1 MRFRTMIAVALCM
14 VTCLSANAFDGDRG
28 AYVSDIMSEESLRII
43 DAYMRNAHMYGEYEP
58 WRLFEVMQAEL
69 GKWQAWDYKVHAYYT
84 LLMKEY
90 GLQQDNWIDSILPG
104 EDALQEPEA
113 LSRAKKLLE
122 SMYGYTESSH
132 EDFIVGTSYV
142 TKQNH
147 DHAHEWIIT
156 FQNNTAGQYQFVL
169 SQDGALMGFNGAD
182 GSFFS
187 SDMNLYNGMDIVNAV
202 DWPMSVDK
210 AIAISKDALSEKYH
224 DSFDNQ
230 APKTMGVIAYPL
242 HTSLYSVSPEDMW
255 LVHFYQ
261 EGKVVYKT
269 LLEPDGHVL
278 QLTHMTDEI
287 DLVSPPNG

>member
-1 MRFRTMIAVALCM
+1 MRLKTIIAIALCL
-14 VTCLSANAFDGDRG
+14 VTCLSAHALDGDLS
-28 AYVSDIMSEESLRII
+28 AYVSDIMSEESIRIL
-43 DAYMRNAHMYGEYEP
+43 DAYMRNTSMYSDYEP
-58 WRLFEVMQAEL
+58 WHLFDVMQAEL
-69 GKWQAWDYKVHAYYT
+69 GRWQAWDYKVHAYYT

-90 GLQQDNWIDSILPG
+90 GLQQDDWIESVLPG

-113 LSRAKKLLE
+113 LFRAKKLLE

-182 GSFFS
+182 GSFFP
-187 SDMNLYNGMDIVNAV
+187 SDMNLYNGMDIVSAV
-202 DWPMSVDK
+202 DWPINADK
-210 AIAISKDALSEKYH
+210 ATVISKDALFEKHH
-224 DSFDNQ
+224 DSYEDQ
-230 APKTMGVIAYPL
+230 DPSAMGIMAYPL
-242 HTSLYSVSPEDMW
+242 HTSLYSVSPTDIW

-261 EGKVVYKT
+261 EGEVVYKV
-269 LLEPDGHVL
+269 LLEPDGRVL
-278 QLTHMTDEI
+278 QITHVTDEV